1 MVLRSS
7 FKNRVTYI
15 QKSTNKELQLPS
27 HDQIFSVTKMMHF
40 YVQHSASKKGDLIRA
55 LFTVFENYQKCLTQ
69 IFRKETVSILL
80 VMLQTAYIFELS
92 WQKESNFHL
101 QCSFIIARQR
111 IFSKIS
117 KTCFVKRTLI
127 ITCNSQ
133 SISLETISI

>member
-40 YVQHSASKKGDLIRA
+40 YVQHSASKKGDLIGA

-69 IFRKETVSILL
+69 FFRQETCVLL
-80 VMLQTAYIFELS
+80 VMLVTAYIFEFS
-92 WQKESNFHL
+92 CQKESIFHL
-101 QCSFIIARQR
+101 QCRFIIARQR